1 MKLINY
7 KSKWFFWLLLI
18 KHTVL
23 VCKWKVLSYELDYP
37 FWPWR
42 FYGYTENQWKDNVR
56 VITYEKSLPDID
68 IEKYVWR
75 KDIWVWCFEA
85 LAPILKEN
93 NIDIMK
99 TVNNRIYKIVF
110 ISACI
115 VFYSMW
121 YFTYDLIDNM
131 RYDIIIID

>member
-7 KSKWFFWLLLI
+7 RSKWFLGWVWI
-18 KHTVL
+18 SHTIL
-23 VCKWKVLSYELDYP
+23 VCNWKVLSYELDYP

-42 FYGYTENQWKDNVR
+42 FYEYNEKQWREDIR
-56 VITYEKSLPDID
+56 IITYEENLPDID
-68 IEKYVWR
+68 IKKYIWR
-75 KDIWVWCFEA
+75 KDSWVWCFEA
-85 LAPILKEN
+85 LVPILKEN

-115 VFYSMW
+115 VCFAMW
-121 YFTYDLIDNM
+121 YFTYELIDNM
-131 RYDIIIID
+131 RYDITIID